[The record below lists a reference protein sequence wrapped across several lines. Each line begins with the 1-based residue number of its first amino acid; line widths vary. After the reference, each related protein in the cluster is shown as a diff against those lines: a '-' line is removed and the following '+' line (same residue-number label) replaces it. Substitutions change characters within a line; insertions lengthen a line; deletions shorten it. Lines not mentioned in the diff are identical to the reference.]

1 MILTLIYTL
10 FLALAAL
17 SAIGF
22 IASSESSLKCL
33 RTMKNKSDLYLSMIL
48 LAIWMMILN
57 QCGQGMAIDEIS
69 RELNNI
75 NHTLRIRLP

>member
-1 MILTLIYTL
+1 
-10 FLALAAL
+10 
-17 SAIGF
+17 
-22 IASSESSLKCL
+22 
-33 RTMKNKSDLYLSMIL
+33 MKNKSELYLSMIL

-75 NHTLRIRLP
+75 NHTLSIRLP

>member
-1 MILTLIYTL
+1 
-10 FLALAAL
+10 
-17 SAIGF
+17 
-22 IASSESSLKCL
+22 
-33 RTMKNKSDLYLSMIL
+33 MKNKSDLYLSMIL
-48 LAIWMMILN
+48 LAIWTLILN